1 MSASNG
7 LTPPYK
13 DPIPYVIALCLAF
26 ALAVLFGGCRDS
38 QDPPKTKAEKIT
50 GAWER
55 TWLTFTDTYSFDG
68 HGQALEYAIIPGQPV
83 QLYASSYTFQGDT
96 ISIRYLGST
105 GGNADVR
112 RALVSFPDD
121 STCVLGWIGG
131 VNYVLKRL

>member
-1 MSASNG
+1 MSALNG

-13 DPIPYVIALCLAF
+13 DPIVYVIAF
-26 ALAVLFGGCRDS
+26 ALWILFGGCRDS
-38 QDPPKTKAEKIT
+38 QDPPKTPEEKIT

-55 TWLTFTDTYSFDG
+55 NWLTFTDTYSFDG
-68 HGQALEYAIIPGQPV
+68 HGQCLAYAIVPGQPV
-83 QLYASSYTFQGDT
+83 QLYASSYTFDGDT

-112 RALVSFPDD
+112 RAVVSFPDD

-131 VNYVLKRL
+131 VQYFLKRI